1 MPQCIQIF
9 TQLRAHHLVH
19 TSQTGYKDAMGHP
32 VKSLTKVKNTPSQSL
47 SQSFHHRMQSSWS
60 GMICPCKSVLVS
72 PSHLF
77 VLHLSGNSFLE
88 YCFHRDL
95 RSDVRLTGLLF
106 PCSSS
111 HLF

>member
-32 VKSLTKVKNTPSQSL
+32 VKSLSKVKNTPSQSL

-72 PSHLF
+72 PNHLF